1 MSERGII
8 MQAESVRAILAGRK
22 TQTRR
27 VYRPRNPEP
36 WELPPG
42 EGYKDDGTPW
52 PMYQDTY
59 GDFHP
64 VLCPYGAPGDRLWV
78 KEAFQFVCAHEDDDT
93 LCVAYRASQVRDD
106 GCLMVNNIPR
116 PAGVVAPPPSRCWRS
131 PMFMPR
137 WASRLTLEV
146 VEVRVQRVQEIS
158 EDDARA
164 DGLWRPSDDNPYGTH
179 YVGEMIDRFAAA
191 WDRINPK
198 DPWASN
204 PWVWAVSFKR
214 VENSRE

>member
-8 MQAESVRAILAGRK
+8 MAADSVRAILAGRK

-64 VLCPYGAPGDRLWV
+64 IRCPYGAPGDRLWV
-78 KEAFQFVCAHEDDDT
+78 RESWTRWCSDEGCDKRGHI
-93 LCVAYRASQVRDD
+93 AYRADASAEVER
-106 GCLMVNNIPR
+106 MT
-116 PAGVVAPPPSRCWRS
+116 SWRS
-131 PMFMPR
+131 PLHMPR

-158 EDDARA
+158 EQDAEAEGIERDEYGRA
-164 DGLWRPSDDNPYGTH
+164 VNPVVAGLKTRVSHTAVQAYRH
-179 YVGEMIDRFAAA
+179 A
-191 WDRINPK
+191 WDAINGRRF
-198 DPWASN
+198 PWSSN
-204 PWVWAVSFKR
+204 PWVWAVTFKR
-214 VENSRE
+214 VDSAKAGRKEAT

>member
-1 MSERGII
+1 MSVRERGII

-27 VYRPRNPEP
+27 AYRPRNPEP

-64 VLCPYGAPGDRLWV
+64 VRCPYGAPGDRLWV
-78 KEAFQFVCAHEDDDT
+78 RETWRQSFKRTTTDSGCTYLADYGHRLDLIGE
-93 LCVAYRASQVRDD
+93 RAAR
-106 GCLMVNNIPR
+106 NAWTWR
-116 PAGVVAPPPSRCWRS
+116 PSIH
-131 PMFMPR
+131 MPR

-158 EDDARA
+158 TADVLSEGALMEPCGPYTAPGDEQIAWFRSGWDALNAKR
-164 DGLWRPSDDNPYGTH
+164 G
-179 YVGEMIDRFAAA
+179 F
-191 WDRINPK
+191 
-198 DPWASN
+198 PWASN
-204 PWVWAVSFKR
+204 PWVWVVTFNR
-214 VENSRE
+214 VETSGVSV